1 MIGDFIVSLASYS
14 KRIGTL
20 HICLESIFSQILMP
34 KKVIL
39 YLDNSVQPS
48 NVPPAIKI
56 FIDKG
61 LELSLIHISEPTRRS

>member
-34 KKVIL
+34 KKLFCIL
-39 YLDNSVQPS
+39 IILCSQAMFHLQSKYLL
-48 NVPPAIKI
+48 IK
-56 FIDKG
+56 D
-61 LELSLIHISEPTRRS
+61 